1 MFTPC
6 LAPLS
11 FHTARTRRFLP
22 LETLLPVGVSVS
34 VNVLVYMCVSY
45 VSDRK
50 HVHASCP
57 VHAGMDSIP
66 SEILNRIS
74 SSENGWRV
82 GLYVSNATPARWLCV
97 EDHALMAL
105 NNYQFRASL
114 MIFERGRPQTLIL

>member
-34 VNVLVYMCVSY
+34 VNVL
-45 VSDRK
+45 DRK

-97 EDHALMAL
+97 VDHALMAL